1 MSKKVTLFFSNFFDG
16 WLTWLYKSTKQTET
30 NFARL
35 FYSLSRMIFD
45 TGWHKSKIINSN
57 DNYSENMHSQIHF
70 GFTNIK
76 SKMYI
81 LRVIAIWSDNFWFG
95 SPCIWYQFF
104 PGSTYSTKVDQS
116 CNESGGLFIN
126 KSAKVCKIAKHN

>member
-1 MSKKVTLFFSNFFDG
+1 MRMRG
-16 WLTWLYKSTKQTET
+16 LYFENCKQTT
-30 NFARL
+30 MQTKA
-35 FYSLSRMIFD
+35 
-45 TGWHKSKIINSN
+45 
-57 DNYSENMHSQIHF
+57 SQIHF
-70 GFTNIK
+70 GFTNIE
-76 SKMYI
+76 SKMHI
-81 LRVIAIWSDNFWFG
+81 FRVIAIWSDNFWFG